1 MAASPYEGSR
11 ALAGQ
16 TPTATAL
23 IPIADGKWALK
34 AGRSRPA
41 GCGRCW
47 ASQRPDGL
55 WARSPTPYLR
65 PSPPLSSAGPPC
77 QLRQLCPKLPL
88 PLGSILQLVVFV
100 QESFIKLHQT
110 VDGWRKI
117 QKEKTQTLSPS
128 EQKLAIRCE
137 VVRSP
142 MSPAAWLI
150 QGSVQCSWE
159 PVNPR
164 AIPGFPEGV
173 TRRGGRAATSH
184 VAMYADRCG
193 PHVQGMCGLRLYGPC
208 VRLTCTLVLRHC
220 IRAWAARVC
229 GRPRGTFV
237 LKECCLGA

>member
-1 MAASPYEGSR
+1 MDSEGWQIPPRSLWQTVGLPEAR
-11 ALAGQ
+11 WAVGEEPHHLLATLPLPAFGW
-16 TPTATAL
+16 PT
-23 IPIADGKWALK
+23 
-34 AGRSRPA
+34 R
-41 GCGRCW
+41 
-47 ASQRPDGL
+47 
-55 WARSPTPYLR
+55 
-65 PSPPLSSAGPPC
+65 

-142 MSPAAWLI
+142 MSPAVWLI

-164 AIPGFPEGV
+164 ATPGFPEGAS
-173 TRRGGRAATSH
+173 RRGGRAATGH

-193 PHVQGMCGLRLYGPC
+193 SHVQGACGLRLYGPC
-208 VRLTCTLVLRHC
+208 VRLTCTLFLCVL
-220 IRAWAARVC
+220 
-229 GRPRGTFV
+229 
-237 LKECCLGA
+237 

>member
-173 TRRGGRAATSH
+173 TRRGGRAATGH
-184 VAMYADRCG
+184 VACMLTDVG
-193 PHVQGMCGLRLYGPC
+193 
-208 VRLTCTLVLRHC
+208 LTCKACVAC
-220 IRAWAARVC
+220 VCMVRASVSRAHWFCAYSEA
-229 GRPRGTFV
+229 
-237 LKECCLGA
+237 LHSCLGSPRVWTAQGYICS